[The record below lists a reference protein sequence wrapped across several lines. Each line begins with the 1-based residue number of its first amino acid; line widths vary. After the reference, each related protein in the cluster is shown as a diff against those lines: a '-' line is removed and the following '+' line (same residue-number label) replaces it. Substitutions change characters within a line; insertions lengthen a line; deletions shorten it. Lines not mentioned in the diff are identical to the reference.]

1 MGSQVNTDRRH
12 PFRLY
17 NNLQPSRVGTM
28 RRFQYRGGDMDT
40 ARYEEKKRSL
50 TEVLRS
56 AGGGNIRLG
65 KTTSNLFRDRQ
76 GTSAKE
82 LDVRD
87 FNNVLHVDA
96 ANGYVVA
103 EGMTPYAKLVA
114 ECLRHNVM
122 PAVVPQLKSITIGGA
137 TVGCGIES
145 SSFRYGMVHET
156 VQEMEIL
163 LSDGRTVLCTP
174 DNEYRDL
181 FYGFPNSY
189 GTLGYALLL
198 KARVVPVKKYV
209 KLTHI
214 RHADPKVFFT
224 GLAQQCERQDVDFV
238 DGVVFGRHDMVIT
251 LGQFTHEAPYASDYT
266 YEKIYY
272 KSLRER
278 SEDFL
283 TTGDYLW
290 RWDTDWFWCSKNLLA
305 QNPLIR
311 RLYGRRHL
319 NSVTYTKIMHWNSRW
334 KLSRSIGR
342 LLGFHTESVIQDVE
356 IPLEHAPEFLA
367 FYHDV
372 IRFMPVWI
380 CPTRACDKQARFD
393 LYRMD
398 PQKLYVNFGFWDV
411 IRGRKKLSP
420 GHYNR
425 QVEERVMALHGMKSL
440 YSDSYFS
447 PEQFWGIYNRSV
459 YDRLKKKYDPEGILK
474 DLYRKC
480 VLKE

>member
-163 LSDGRTVLCTP
+163 LSDGRTVLCSP
-174 DNEYRDL
+174 DNEHRDL
-181 FYGFPNSY
+181 YHGFPNSY
-189 GTLGYALLL
+189 GTLGYALKLRL
-198 KARVVPVKKYV
+198 KVVPVKKYV
-209 KLTHI
+209 RLTHI
-214 RHADPKVFFT
+214 IFT
-224 GLAQQCERQDVDFV
+224 EPDAYFTELARQCDRQDVDFV
-238 DGVVFGRHDMVIT
+238 DGVVFGRNEMVLT
-251 LGQFTHEAPYASDYT
+251 LGRFVDNAPYASDYT
-266 YEKIYY
+266 YKKIYY
-272 KSLRER
+272 RSLRER
-278 SEDFL
+278 SEDYL
-283 TTGDYLW
+283 TTEDYLW
-290 RWDTDWFWCSKNLLA
+290 RWDTDWFWCSRNLFA
-305 QNPLIR
+305 QHPLIR
-311 RLYGRRHL
+311 RLYGRSRL
-319 NSVTYTKIMHWNSRW
+319 NSTTYTRIMRWNSRW
-334 KLSRSIGR
+334 KLMQTFNKLAGI
-342 LLGFHTESVIQDVE
+342 HAEPVIQDVE
-356 IPLEHAPEFLA
+356 IPVAHAPRFLA

-372 IRFMPVWI
+372 I
-380 CPTRACDKQARFD
+380 
-393 LYRMD
+393 
-398 PQKLYVNFGFWDV
+398 G
-411 IRGRKKLSP
+411 
-420 GHYNR
+420 
-425 QVEERVMALHGMKSL
+425 
-440 YSDSYFS
+440 
-447 PEQFWGIYNRSV
+447 
-459 YDRLKKKYDPEGILK
+459 
-474 DLYRKC
+474 
-480 VLKE
+480 